1 VAESALPLWAGPS
14 RFSAVGISGR
24 VETARSAP
32 KPPSGYRANSR
43 SGYPYRI
50 AAPDD
55 QDRIAIHC
63 AFEALRIAEYQQT
76 YEDLKP
82 DRHTSA
88 GDRDAGTLAN
98 TGKCLYRTQPGTHR
112 TSSLEWEPLFIPL
125 FRPYL
130 RRRSP
135 AVEPLP
141 GGAFGW
147 FDSATALTCI
157 KGRAPPGHSQR

>member
-1 VAESALPLWAGPS
+1 MAESALPLWAGPS

-63 AFEALRIAEYQQT
+63 AFEALRIAEYQLT
-76 YEDLKP
+76 YEDLKL

-125 FRPYL
+125 LGPTSGEEAPPLSHCPAGLLVGSTL
-130 RRRSP
+130 RRP
-135 AVEPLP
+135 
-141 GGAFGW
+141 
-147 FDSATALTCI
+147 
-157 KGRAPPGHSQR
+157 